1 MSKQRVQAKRASDK
15 HMRLVSCAQSRAK
28 TKHSSLNKQRI
39 SKTTQKKFIYA
50 NTLDVSKTCTSKT
63 LIPGGHATLLLQDW
77 KKTIENQ
84 RWLDQKRKKTC
95 RERLKGNVG
104 LHTSTLQS
112 HRQSDTNR
120 NHKNTHTTHT
130 EIISCDNKI
139 LCKEEEH
146 KYTNLV
152 LKRGAC
158 VWERCF
164 VPKEKCGS
172 GSARGCALRTNLQN
186 KTQWG
191 RSGSARGCALRTN
204 LQNKTQWG
212 IRKRKEWRKRE
223 RIRARRGRKGHF
235 LKFSFRR
242 EVLFIFYFG

>member
-1 MSKQRVQAKRASDK
+1 MQHFSYKTEKKR
-15 HMRLVSCAQSRAK
+15 LK
-28 TKHSSLNKQRI
+28 TRDGSTRR
-39 SKTTQKKFIYA
+39 
-50 NTLDVSKTCTSKT
+50 
-63 LIPGGHATLLLQDW
+63 
-77 KKTIENQ
+77 ENN
-84 RWLDQKRKKTC
+84 TC
-95 RERLKGNVG
+95 RERFKGNVG

-120 NHKNTHTTHT
+120 SHKNTHTTHT

-152 LKRGAC
+152 LQRGVC

-164 VPKEKCGS
+164 APKKKCGS
-172 GSARGCALRTNLQN
+172 GSARGCAIRT
-186 KTQWG
+186 
-191 RSGSARGCALRTN
+191 S

-223 RIRARRGRKGHF
+223 RRSARRGRKGHF
-235 LKFSFRR
+235 WKF
-242 EVLFIFYFG
+242 LFVGRPFLFFILDS